1 MSSTLWK
8 KLSSVSWYKWAQW
21 FLFLPNFFQ
30 PLPNLKGSCA
40 LLQNRTNFCEVWKL
54 TDFSIYAPFEGK
66 CKSSKFNL
74 FLIFDHAMW
83 TKILQF
89 MSAPIITNNKIG
101 WSQSFLMR
109 FLDKPEDAAAKD
121 YILGTLMSIKNR
133 LLPLSWFS
141 DIYSFNILLLF
152 RFSGVFPSVN
162 AAIKR
167 RDQAL
172 QVCYLLLKRN
182 DFTC

>member
-1 MSSTLWK
+1 M
-8 KLSSVSWYKWAQW
+8 
-21 FLFLPNFFQ
+21 
-30 PLPNLKGSCA
+30 
-40 LLQNRTNFCEVWKL
+40 E
-54 TDFSIYAPFEGK
+54 SI
-66 CKSSKFNL
+66 
-74 FLIFDHAMW
+74 IFDEIFGQARGCSCKGLHPGN
-83 TKILQF
+83 THV
-89 MSAPIITNNKIG
+89 
-101 WSQSFLMR
+101 
-109 FLDKPEDAAAKD
+109 
-121 YILGTLMSIKNR
+121 YKNR